1 MAILQQLGA
10 NYTAYYQ
17 FVLFIIAIS
26 FLTFY
31 VFTPYYQAFDNR
43 LEKTKGGEELAQ
55 EYSKKTIEATKEYE
69 QEARLINAKIKSI
82 YDEQRSEAHK
92 TTERAIQQARQEA
105 QQLIEGQR
113 QSLADNIQRVSLE
126 LKTLSG
132 DIAKSIKEKL
142 VG

>member
-31 VFTPYYQAFDNR
+31 VFAPYYQAFDKR

-69 QEARLINAKIKSI
+69 QEARLINSKIKSI
-82 YDEQRSEAHK
+82 YDEQRSEAQKLTEK
-92 TTERAIQQARQEA
+92 TIQQARQEA

-126 LKTLSG
+126 LKTLTG